1 MLNPLNPVLVQTGV
15 LNGTKPVY
23 ADISSTVDGGYCG
36 AVTVTLGTSSYQL
49 VPGFLVPPGLV
60 GSATPYRALQSFG
73 PGAVLTLLLPEAQAL
88 CAAAQAAGDA
98 GTAIN
103 GDL

>member
-1 MLNPLNPVLVQTGV
+1 MLNPLNPVLVQTGL
-15 LNGTKPVY
+15 LNGTTPVY

-60 GSATPYRALQSFG
+60 GSATPYRANQTFG
-73 PGAVLTLLLPEAQAL
+73 PGAVLNLLLPEAKAL
-88 CAAAQAAGDA
+88 VAAALAAGDPA
-98 GTAIN
+98 TAITAY
-103 GDL
+103 L